1 MSGITSVSL
10 CSYSLALVAILPGV
24 VLFTFIG
31 ASASSLAASGDA
43 AATNRTARIFTSI
56 FGVTFAIIGVATASY
71 YSKLELD
78 KVLAEAGDSSSSS
91 PLKSSEQDDIDSSC
105 DQRDGVSRHVV

>member
-1 MSGITSVSL
+1 MSGITSISL

-31 ASASSLAASGDA
+31 ASASSLAASGEA
-43 AATNRTARIFTSI
+43 AATNRTVRIFTSI

-78 KVLAEAGDSSSSS
+78 KILSEALDPSSSS
-91 PLKSSEQDDIDSSC
+91 PLRSREQSENDSSC
-105 DQRDGVSRHVV
+105 DQRDGVLRHVV